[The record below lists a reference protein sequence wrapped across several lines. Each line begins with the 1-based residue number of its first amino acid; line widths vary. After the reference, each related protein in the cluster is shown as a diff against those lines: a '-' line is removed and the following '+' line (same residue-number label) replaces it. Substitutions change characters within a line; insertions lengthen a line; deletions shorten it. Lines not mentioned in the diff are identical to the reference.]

1 MTTKTHNWTPIA
13 PESNAALD
21 HSADSDVIF
30 IWKWCTRCGSLRLG
44 TEVFHPG
51 KNQKKTIVSV
61 KDMAAKKPTEESVET
76 LEQECKGTTYT

>member
-1 MTTKTHNWTPIA
+1 MLRWITVQIVMLF
-13 PESNAALD
+13 S
-21 HSADSDVIF
+21 F
-30 IWKWCTRCGSLRLG
+30 GKWCTRCGSLRLG